1 MDLNDFIFSKILK
14 DRLRVNQPRITK
26 TVVRRM
32 RLDYALYV
40 VSVICFVLAG
50 AAQAVCP
57 VAPTSTAVMVILGL
71 IFAGLGY
78 WKRPKK
84 KE

>member
-1 MDLNDFIFSKILK
+1 M
-14 DRLRVNQPRITK
+14 V
-26 TVVRRM
+26 

-40 VSVICFVLAG
+40 IAVICFILAG
-50 AAQAVCP
+50 AAAAVCP
-57 VAPTSTAVMVILGL
+57 FQPGSTVIMVVLGL

-84 KE
+84 

>member
-1 MDLNDFIFSKILK
+1 
-14 DRLRVNQPRITK
+14 
-26 TVVRRM
+26 M

-40 VSVICFVLAG
+40 VAVICFVLAG

-84 KE
+84 K